1 MKDNEQV
8 YVIGAGGHAKVVIS
22 TLLAAGDNVQAI
34 FDDDP
39 QKWGESLLGIPIA
52 GSISELG
59 RLTSARAVI
68 AIGDNAARRRLAQ
81 RFQRV
86 NWVTVVH
93 PSAIVDTSVR
103 LGPGTAVFAGAVI
116 QPATVIGAHSIIN
129 TGATV
134 DHDCLIEDYAH
145 IAPGAHLGGR
155 VRLGEG
161 GFLGIGSAVISGVM
175 VGRWTVVGAGGV
187 VVRDLPDDVVAI
199 GVPANPV
206 E

>member
-1 MKDNEQV
+1 MNDNEQV

-39 QKWGESLLGIPIA
+39 RKWGESLLGIPVA
-52 GSISELG
+52 GATSELG

-68 AIGDNAARRRLAQ
+68 AIGDNASRRRLAK

-86 NWVTVVH
+86 DWVTVVH
-93 PSAIVDTSVR
+93 PSATVHPSVQ
-103 LGPGTAVFAGAVI
+103 LGPGTVVFAGTVI
-116 QPATVIGAHSIIN
+116 QPATVIGAHGIIN

-145 IAPGAHLGGR
+145 IAPGAHLGGG

-161 GFLGIGSAVISGVM
+161 GFLGIGSTVSPGVM

-187 VVRDLPDDVVAI
+187 VVRDLPDDVVAV

-206 E
+206 K

>member
-1 MKDNEQV
+1 MNDHKQV

-22 TLLAAGDNVQAI
+22 TLLAAGGNIQAI

-39 QKWGESLLGIPIA
+39 QKWGGSLLGIPVT
-52 GSISELG
+52 GSTSELG

-68 AIGDNAARRRLAQ
+68 AIGDNAARRRLAK

-103 LGPGTAVFAGAVI
+103 IGPGTVVFAGTVI

-134 DHDCLIEDYAH
+134 DHDCFVEDYAH
-145 IAPGAHLGGR
+145 IAPGAHVGGR

-161 GFLGIGSAVISGVM
+161 GFLGIGSTVISGVM

-206 E
+206 K